1 MYLNQTNLTEET
13 VRPLVNLELADES
26 PDDAE
31 ALRVVLAGEVPC
43 RPHLEPARRARDP
56 NVVLALLQRLQD
68 EVGVRA
74 DHLHRGGHG
83 GLQTARTQSDPYA
96 WLRNAIQVKFS
107 YHLKHMQQN
116 FITMLMGIV
125 WASSY
130 NMAAALQSENN

>member
-1 MYLNQTNLTEET
+1 M
-13 VRPLVNLELADES
+13 VNLELADES

-83 GLQTARTQSDPYA
+83 GLQTAKTLSDPPVC
-96 WLRNAIQVKFS
+96 LVKECGTSKMFLPPETHATKFHNHTDGYS
-107 YHLKHMQQN
+107 L
-116 FITMLMGIV
+116 GIK
-125 WASSY
+125 
-130 NMAAALQSENN
+130 L